1 MGKNIFPYIILI
13 AASIFSSC
21 SNEDEII
28 EPEVDY
34 EYGITVS
41 IASTGN
47 KNGAEESTTRAIDGT
62 GGFTAMYD
70 APYVYMH
77 SVEAPSKYVKLPIIE
92 CDECAST
99 AGPGEPG
106 KGFQYT
112 FCTNKDGSY
121 TIKSTDGSSSATF
134 GGNEEIY
141 FSSEES
147 ETWEGTSVDAS
158 PITGQSVLVRDSV
171 KNKEI
176 YRSEENYTMQDVFN
190 LGLNGNLLMKRK
202 CSAFRVY
209 FLFTELDE
217 PLPGPPSSQT
227 YWVDPATFEEK
238 VGQSPYSFSGK
249 LYIGPYFCDT
259 YNINTGDVGYK
270 NGHANGYYATNN
282 QEYVPFWDIAYGR
295 TEGEV
300 PQNFNGYGV
309 STAGADYLITPYDE
323 NSTLDFTFYA
333 FIKNTTDNPESDVNS
348 KYITYH
354 WEGVPKFNTT
364 QVIIIMYNYKELAK
378 AFNNPAASSLTR
390 GFWKGPEKL
399 DIKPAKVLYFEE

>member
-1 MGKNIFPYIILI
+1 MSKNIFPYIILI

-28 EPEVDY
+28 EPEVNS

-41 IASTGN
+41 IAATGN
-47 KNGAEESTTRAIDGT
+47 KNGAEESTTRAIDQT

-77 SVEAPSKYVKLPIIE
+77 SVTAPSKYVKLPIIE

-99 AGPGEPG
+99 GPDEPG

-112 FCTNKDGSY
+112 FCTNEDGTY
-121 TIKSTDGSSSATF
+121 TIKSKDGSSSAIF
-134 GGNEEIY
+134 GKDEEIY

-158 PITGQSVLVRDSV
+158 PITGQSVLVRDSE

-176 YRSEENYTMQDVFN
+176 YRSEGNYTMQDVFD

-202 CSAFRVY
+202 CSAFMVY
-209 FLFTELDE
+209 FLFTELDA
-217 PLPGPPSSQT
+217 PQPGPPTRQD
-227 YWVDPATFEEK
+227 YYVDPVTFEEN

-259 YNINTGDVGYK
+259 YNINTGEVSYK
-270 NGHANGYYATNN
+270 DGHTNGYYATNN
-282 QEYVPFWDIAYGR
+282 QEYIPFTDVGYSR
-295 TEGEV
+295 TEGTIR
-300 PQNFNGYGV
+300 QSFDGYGV
-309 STAGADYLITPYDE
+309 STAEADYLITPYDE

-354 WEGVPKFNTT
+354 LESVPKFNTT
-364 QVIIIMYNYKELAK
+364 QVIVIMYNYKELAK
-378 AFNNPAASSLTR
+378 AFNTPAASSLTR
-390 GFWKGPEKL
+390 GFWDGPEKL
-399 DIKPAKVLYFEE
+399 DIQPAKVLYFEE

>member
-1 MGKNIFPYIILI
+1 MSKNIFPYIILI

-77 SVEAPSKYVKLPIIE
+77 SVENPAKYVKLPIIE
-92 CDECAST
+92 CDECQST
-99 AGPGEPG
+99 GYGEPG

-112 FCTNKDGSY
+112 FCTNEDGSY
-121 TIKSTDGSSSATF
+121 TIHSTDDSSSATF
-134 GGNEEIY
+134 GKDEEIY

-147 ETWEGTSVDAS
+147 ETWEGTFVDAS
-158 PITGQSVLVRDSV
+158 PITGQSVLVRDEE

-176 YRSEENYTMQDVFN
+176 YRSEGNYTMQDVFN
-190 LGLNGNLLMKRK
+190 LGVNGNLLMKRK

-217 PLPGPPSSQT
+217 PQRENPTSQQ
-227 YWVDPATFEEK
+227 YWVDEDVFEEYI
-238 VGQSPYSFSGK
+238 GQSPFSFSGK

-259 YNINTGDVGYK
+259 YNINTGEVGYK
-270 NGHANGYYATNN
+270 DGHTNGYYATNN
-282 QEYVPFWDIAYGR
+282 QEYVPLTYVTYSR
-295 TEGEV
+295 MEGKVDQSFE
-300 PQNFNGYGV
+300 GYGV

-354 WEGVPKFNTT
+354 WEDVTKFNTT
-364 QVIIIMYNYKELAK
+364 QVIVIMYNYKELAK
-378 AFNNPAASSLTR
+378 AFNSQANSSLTR

>member
-28 EPEVDY
+28 EPEVNS

-41 IASTGN
+41 IAATGN
-47 KNGAEESTTRAIDGT
+47 KNGAEESTTRAQDQT
-62 GGFTAMYD
+62 GAFTAMYD

-77 SVEAPSKYVKLPIIE
+77 SVTAPSKYVKLPIIE

-99 AGPGEPG
+99 GPGEPG

-112 FCTNKDGSY
+112 FCTNEDGSY
-121 TIKSTDGSSSATF
+121 TIHSTDDSSSATF
-134 GGNEEIY
+134 GKDEEIY

-147 ETWEGTSVDAS
+147 ETWEGTFVDAS
-158 PITGQSVLVRDSV
+158 PITGQSVLVRDEE

-176 YRSEENYTMQDVFN
+176 YRSEENYTMQDVFD
-190 LGLNGNLLMKRK
+190 LGLNGTLLMKRK

-217 PLPGPPSSQT
+217 PVVDTPTNQT
-227 YWVDPATFEEK
+227 YNVNEGDFTAVTGK
-238 VGQSPYSFSGK
+238 SPFSFSGK

-259 YNINTGDVGYK
+259 YNINTGKVGYK
-270 NGHANGYYATNN
+270 DGHTNGYYATNN
-282 QEYVPFWDIAYGR
+282 QEYTPFTFVSYSR
-295 TEGEV
+295 TEGLAT
-300 PQNFNGYGV
+300 QAFNGFGV
-309 STAGADYLITPYDE
+309 TTAGADYLITPYDE
-323 NSTLDFTFYA
+323 NSTADFTFYA
-333 FIKNTTDNPESDVNS
+333 FIKNTTDAPNSDVNS

-364 QVIIIMYNYKELAK
+364 QVMVIVYNYKELAK
-378 AFNNPAASSLTR
+378 AFNSQANSSLTR

>member
-47 KNGAEESTTRAIDGT
+47 KNGAEESTTRAIDNT

-77 SVEAPSKYVKLPIIE
+77 SVEDPSKFVKLPIIKCEE
-92 CDECAST
+92 CQSM
-99 AGPGEPG
+99 GPGDPG

-112 FCTNKDGSY
+112 FCTNEDGSY
-121 TIKSTDGSSSATF
+121 TIKSTDNSSSAIF
-134 GGNEEIY
+134 GKDEEIY

-158 PITGQSVLVRDSV
+158 PITGQSVLVRDSE

-176 YRSEENYTMQDVFN
+176 YRSEKNYTMQDVFN
-190 LGLNGNLLMKRK
+190 LGVNGNLLMKRK

-217 PLPGPPSSQT
+217 PQRENPTSQQ
-227 YWVDPATFEEK
+227 YWVDEDVFEEYI
-238 VGQSPYSFSGK
+238 GQSPFSFSGK

-259 YNINTGDVGYK
+259 YNINTGEVGYK
-270 NGHANGYYATNN
+270 DVHTNGYYATNN
-282 QEYVPFWDIAYGR
+282 QEYVPLTYVTYSR
-295 TEGEV
+295 MEGEV
-300 PQNFNGYGV
+300 NQSFEGYGV

-364 QVIIIMYNYKELAK
+364 QVIVIMYNYKELAK

>member
-1 MGKNIFPYIILI
+1 MSKNIFPYIILI

-41 IASTGN
+41 IAATGN
-47 KNGAEESTTRAIDGT
+47 KNGAEVSTTRAIDDT

-77 SVEAPSKYVKLPIIE
+77 SVEDPSKYVKLPIIE
-92 CDECAST
+92 CEECQST
-99 AGPGEPG
+99 GSGEPG

-112 FCTNKDGSY
+112 FCTNENGSY

-134 GGNEEIY
+134 GGNEAIY

-147 ETWEGTSVDAS
+147 EVWEGTSVDAS
-158 PITGQSVLVRDSV
+158 PITGQSVLVRDSE

-190 LGLNGNLLMKRK
+190 LGVNGNLLMKRK

-227 YWVDPATFEEK
+227 YWVDQATFEK
-238 VGQSPYSFSGK
+238 TVGQSPYSFSGK

-259 YNINTGDVGYK
+259 YNINTGEVGYK
-270 NGHANGYYATNN
+270 NGHTNGYYATNN
-282 QEYVPFWDIAYGR
+282 QEYVPFRDIAYGR

-300 PQNFNGYGV
+300 PQTFNGYGV

-333 FIKNTTDNPESDVNS
+333 FIKNTTDSPESDVNS

-354 WEGVPKFNTT
+354 WEGVTEFNTT
-364 QVIIIMYNYKELAK
+364 QVIVIMYNYKELAK

-390 GFWKGPEKL
+390 GFWDGPEKL
-399 DIKPAKVLYFEE
+399 DIQPAKVLYFEE

>member
-47 KNGAEESTTRAIDGT
+47 KNGAEVSTTRAQDLT
-62 GGFTAMYD
+62 GAFTAMYD

-77 SVEAPSKYVKLPIIE
+77 SVTAPSKYVKLPIIE

-99 AGPGEPG
+99 GPGEPG

-121 TIKSTDGSSSATF
+121 TIKSTDGSSSAIF
-134 GGNEEIY
+134 GKDEEIY

-158 PITGQSVLVRDSV
+158 PITGQSVLVRNEE

-176 YRSEENYTMQDVFN
+176 YRSERNYTMQDVFD
-190 LGLNGNLLMKRK
+190 LGLNGNLVMQRK

-209 FLFTELDE
+209 FLFTELDK
-217 PLPGPPSSQT
+217 PVVGQT
-227 YWVDPATFEEK
+227 YNVSEEDFTAAT
-238 VGQSPYSFSGK
+238 GQSPFNFSGK

-259 YNINTGDVGYK
+259 YNINTGEVGYQDR
-270 NGHANGYYATNN
+270 HTNGYYATNN
-282 QEYVPFWDIAYGR
+282 QEYIPFTEVKYAR
-295 TEGEV
+295 TEGLD
-300 PQNFNGYGV
+300 PQTFYGYGV
-309 STAGADYLITPYDE
+309 TTAGADYLITPYDE

-333 FIKNTTDNPESDVNS
+333 FIKNTTDAPNSDVNS
-348 KYITYH
+348 KYITWH

-364 QVIIIMYNYKELAK
+364 QVMVIVYNYKELAK
-378 AFNNPAASSLTR
+378 AFNSQANSSLTR

>member
-1 MGKNIFPYIILI
+1 MSKNIFPYIILI

-47 KNGAEESTTRAIDGT
+47 KNGAEESTTRAIDKT

-77 SVEAPSKYVKLPIIE
+77 SVEDPSRYVKLPIIKCEE
-92 CDECAST
+92 CKST
-99 AGPGEPG
+99 GPDEPG

-121 TIKSTDGSSSATF
+121 TIKSTDGSSATF
-134 GGNEEIY
+134 GKDEKIY

-147 ETWEGTSVDAS
+147 EVWEGTSVAAS
-158 PITGQSVLVRDSV
+158 PITGQSVLVRNEE

-176 YRSEENYTMQDVFN
+176 YRSEGNYTMQDVFD
-190 LGLNGNLLMKRK
+190 LGVNGNLLMKRK

-217 PLPGPPSSQT
+217 PVVDTPTNQT
-227 YWVDPATFEEK
+227 YNVKEEEFTAVTEK
-238 VGQSPYSFSGK
+238 SPFSFSGK

-259 YNINTGDVGYK
+259 YNINTGEGGYK
-270 NGHANGYYATNN
+270 DGHKNGYYATNN
-282 QEYVPFWDIAYGR
+282 QEYAPFTFVSYTR
-295 TEGEV
+295 TEGLV
-300 PQNFNGYGV
+300 SQAFNGFGV
-309 STAGADYLITPYDE
+309 TTAGADYLITPYDE
-323 NSTLDFTFYA
+323 NSTANFTFYA
-333 FIKNTTDNPESDVNS
+333 FIKNTTDDPKSDVNS
-348 KYITYH
+348 KYVTYH
-354 WEGVPKFNTT
+354 WDGVVPEFNTT
-364 QVIIIMYNYKELAK
+364 QVIVIVYNYKQLAK
-378 AFNNPAASSLTR
+378 AFNSQANSSLTR

>member
-1 MGKNIFPYIILI
+1 MSKNIFPYIILI

-47 KNGAEESTTRAIDGT
+47 KNGAEESTTRAIDNT

-77 SVEAPSKYVKLPIIE
+77 SVEDPSKFVKLPIIE
-92 CDECAST
+92 CDECASK
-99 AGPGEPG
+99 GSGEPG

-112 FCTNKDGSY
+112 FCTNENGSY
-121 TIKSTDGSSSATF
+121 TIKSIDGSSSATF
-134 GGNEEIY
+134 GGNEAIY

-147 ETWEGTSVDAS
+147 EVGEGTSVDAS
-158 PITGQSVLVRDSV
+158 PITGQSVLVRDSE

-176 YRSEENYTMQDVFN
+176 YRSEKNYTMQDVFN
-190 LGLNGNLLMKRK
+190 LGVNGNLLMKRK

-209 FLFTELDE
+209 FLFTELDK

-227 YWVDPATFEEK
+227 YWVDPATFEGT

-270 NGHANGYYATNN
+270 DGHANGYYATNN
-282 QEYVPFWDIAYGR
+282 QEYVPFRDIAYSR

-309 STAGADYLITPYDE
+309 STAGADYLITPYEE
-323 NSTLDFTFYA
+323 NSTADFTFYA
-333 FIKNTTDNPESDVNS
+333 FIKNTTDNLESDVNS

-364 QVIIIMYNYKELAK
+364 QVIVIMYNYKELAK
-378 AFNNPAASSLTR
+378 AFNSQANSSLTR